1 VQDANT
7 LEFEADDLDGRQ
19 ELAAARRRR
28 ESERQAVLEQF
39 VDAKRRVD
47 DLRRWIDD
55 CAAADGAQPELQ
67 RMREWAKARLR
78 EQEHF
83 LDLDRLSKMLRQCDL
98 FPEID
103 PLNDPLGEPP
113 RPRPRGRPGPRTHG
127 RRPNIV

>member
-1 VQDANT
+1 MHDANT
-7 LEFEADDLDGRQ
+7 LKFEADDLGGRQ
-19 ELAAARRRR
+19 ELAVARRRR

-39 VDAKRRVD
+39 VNAKRRAD

-55 CAAADGAQPELQ
+55 CAAAGGARPELQ

-83 LDLDRLSKMLRQCDL
+83 LDPDRLSTMLRQSDL

-103 PLNDPLGEPP
+103 PLDDPLGEPP
-113 RPRPRGRPGPRTHG
+113 RPRPRGRPGPKTHA